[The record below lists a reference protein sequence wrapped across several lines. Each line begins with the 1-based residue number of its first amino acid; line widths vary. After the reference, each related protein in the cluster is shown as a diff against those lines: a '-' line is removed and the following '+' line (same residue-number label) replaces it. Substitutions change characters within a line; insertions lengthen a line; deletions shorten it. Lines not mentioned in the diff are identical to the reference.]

1 MELVILNGHQTGL
14 LSETDFFNNIS
25 SFPCQG
31 TDTNKTEFVAYIHPW
46 KSMTALHREYVI
58 FAHISMRAAPSSRP
72 RYSELTAPAEWDQL
86 FFCFHCL
93 FHRWFGGLIS
103 LQISFISG
111 CVFSPGLSVKSSSH
125 LFSSEFHQWGFVM
138 VWTVFDIKLGSKF
151 PSL

>member
-111 CVFSPGLSVKSSSH
+111 CVFFSWPFSQKFLTFIQLWIPSVRFCYGLDCLWYKIGV
-125 LFSSEFHQWGFVM
+125 
-138 VWTVFDIKLGSKF
+138 
-151 PSL
+151 